1 VEGVVNPG
9 LSLSIAEV
17 RETLAAA
24 ARRGPRE
31 LDAALGER
39 TWPYAVGGRALFVYR
54 GPAEEVR
61 LHHWIHALASAQ
73 PFERIEG
80 TDLWVLD
87 TQLQRRARVEYKLEI
102 VHHGRRQ
109 LVADSLNPNSAHDP
123 FGSNS
128 VAVGPEYQKPEWA
141 EPHSGVRKGR
151 IIERQLKSDVFGDVR
166 PIGIYLPPRY
176 RETRR
181 YPLVIAHDGFD
192 YVRFSALEHVLDN
205 LIERLELP
213 QMIVALTQS
222 PNRLEEYAANDQH
235 AKFLVE
241 ELLPLLEGEFPLLE
255 GAEHRGLLG
264 ASFGAVAS
272 LHAAWARPGHF
283 GRLFLQSGSFAF
295 ADIGDH
301 GRGPIF
307 DPVVRWVQ
315 QFREDPGHPA
325 ERIQMSC
332 GVYESL
338 IAYNRAM
345 LPVLQGTGADVR
357 LSEDQDGHNWENWRD
372 RLRAGLTWLFPGPFW
387 MVYE

>member
-1 VEGVVNPG
+1 MNP
-9 LSLSIAEV
+9 APTQ
-17 RETLAAA
+17 TLAEAREALVAA
-24 ARRGPRE
+24 AKRGPRE
-31 LDAALGER
+31 LDAALSER
-39 TWPYAVGGRALFVYR
+39 SWPLAIGGRALFVFR
-54 GPAEEVR
+54 GPADEVS
-61 LHHWIHALASAQ
+61 LQHWIYALSAAQ

-87 TQLQRRARVEYKLEI
+87 TLLQRRARVEYKLQV

-109 LVADSLNPNSAHDP
+109 LVSDPLNPNSSRDP

-128 VAVGPEYQKPEWA
+128 VAVGPEYKKPEWA
-141 EPHSGVRKGR
+141 EHHEGVRGGR
-151 IIERQLKSDVFGDVR
+151 VIDRQLKSDIFGDVR

-181 YPLVIAHDGFD
+181 YPLLIAHDGFD
-192 YVRFSALEHVLDN
+192 YVRFSALKHVLDN
-205 LIERLELP
+205 LIERQELP
-213 QMIVALTQS
+213 QLIVALIQS
-222 PNRLEEYAANDQH
+222 PNRLEEYAASEQH
-235 AKFLVE
+235 ARFVAD
-241 ELLPLLEGEFPLLE
+241 ELMPLLEGEFPLLE
-255 GAEHRGLLG
+255 GAENRGLMG

-272 LHAAWARPGHF
+272 LHVAWSRPGKF

-301 GRGPIF
+301 GRGPVF

-315 QFREDPGHPA
+315 QFREDPRHPA

-372 RLRAGLTWLFPGPFW
+372 RLRTGLTWLFPGPYW

>member
-1 VEGVVNPG
+1 MSET
-9 LSLSIAEV
+9 LTEV
-17 RETLAAA
+17 REALVSAAH
-24 ARRGPRE
+24 RGPRE
-31 LDAALGER
+31 LDVALSAR
-39 TWPYAVGGRALFVYR
+39 SWPYTVAGRALFVYR

-61 LHHWIHALASAQ
+61 LQHWIYALSAAQ
-73 PFERIEG
+73 AFERVEG
-80 TDLWVLD
+80 TDVWLLE

-102 VHHGRRQ
+102 THRGHRQ
-109 LVADSLNPNSAHDP
+109 LVSDPLNPNAARDP
-123 FGSNS
+123 FGANS
-128 VAVGPEYQKPEWA
+128 VAVGVDYKKPEWA
-141 EPHSGVRKGR
+141 EPHAGVRQGSV
-151 IIERQLKSDVFGDVR
+151 IERQLKSDIFGDVR

-192 YVRFSALEHVLDN
+192 YLRFSSLKHVLDN
-205 LIERLELP
+205 LIERLEVP
-213 QMIVALTQS
+213 QMIVALIQS
-222 PNRLEEYAANDQH
+222 PNRLVEYAADEQH
-235 AKFLVE
+235 ARFVVD

-255 GAEHRGLLG
+255 GADNRCLMG

-272 LHAAWARPGHF
+272 LHTAWARPERF
-283 GRLFLQSGSFAF
+283 GKLFLQSGSFAF

-301 GRGPIF
+301 GRGPVF

-315 QFREDPGHPA
+315 EFREDPRTPA
-325 ERIQMSC
+325 DRIQMTC

-345 LPVLQGTGADVR
+345 LPVLQGTGAEVR

-372 RLRAGLTWLFPGPFW
+372 RLRTGLTWLFPGPYW